1 MNSEGNSVIQK
12 AITPYYFIKIRYLFG
27 SKRKAMQ
34 EVLTQVILLTIHCT
48 NIYMQYPRVSKVYKH
63 FPHHLHFLFL

>member
-34 EVLTQVILLTIHCT
+34 EVLTQ
-48 NIYMQYPRVSKVYKH
+48 
-63 FPHHLHFLFL
+63 